1 MIENE
6 AELAT
11 VTKRLPEMFAGR
23 VRAVDFDGLRS
34 MADAGEWGELLDL
47 LVAALRVTNAA
58 ITAEERDLLRGV
70 LAGWGLPTDPVD
82 DLAGQT

>member
-11 VTKRLPEMFAGR
+11 VTKRLPEMFARR

-58 ITAEERDLLRGV
+58 ITVEERDLLRGV
-70 LAGWGLPTDPVD
+70 LTGWGLPTDPVD
-82 DLAGQT
+82 DLAVQT